1 MPEKGWKHHEKVCQK
16 FALVYPVHRVRVLS
30 HQWDSGFVRREI
42 MDMEGFA
49 NLISMM
55 DYVLDTKRKRH
66 ITGGFLLSAALLF
79 GVLAMTVMSIRDEEY
94 AETEDTYNE

>member
-1 MPEKGWKHHEKVCQK
+1 MSEKGRNDYEKVCQEP
-16 FALVYPVHRVRVLS
+16 ALVYPVHHVRSLP
-30 HQWDSGFVRREI
+30 HQRRGGFVRREI
-42 MDMEGFA
+42 TDMEGFA

-55 DYVLDTKRKRH
+55 DYVLDSKRKRH

-79 GVLAMTVMSIRDEEY
+79 GVLAMTVMSIQDDEY